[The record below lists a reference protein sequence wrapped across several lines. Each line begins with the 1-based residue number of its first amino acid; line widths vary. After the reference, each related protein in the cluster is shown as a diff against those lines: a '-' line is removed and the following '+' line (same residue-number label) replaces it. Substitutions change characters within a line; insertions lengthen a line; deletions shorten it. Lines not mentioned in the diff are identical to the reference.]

1 VIAMRRIGLLI
12 GFLAV
17 VVFLLP
23 LTAQDVKK
31 DATTTDKK
39 DDAKKDAEKK
49 DGTKDPEK
57 KDAKKEPEKKKD
69 KVVYGYMFPTK
80 IVNFKGETNREY
92 TIEVQEEDPKKKY
105 DLSVWSV
112 QRQQQLAQQQA
123 NAMRQKDGGAALR
136 NYMRDLANYQLE
148 LAKRQTQIYTS
159 KRVDV
164 RAAENA
170 KVRSMVPPIEFDDQG
185 FQKKWSKR
193 EFDALRNK
201 SPLLLYQAVVKKGDK
216 YMGLAPGIATDFDAI
231 KAGQYIDIYMAYVP
245 PKTKDDPKKKKSP
258 DDEDPPAAKDQSRE
272 FVLMVIKSDGNK

>member
-1 VIAMRRIGLLI
+1 MRRIGLLI
-12 GFLAV
+12 GFLAA

-69 KVVYGYMFPTK
+69 KVVYGYMIPTK

-92 TIEVQEEDPKKKY
+92 TIEVQEVDPKKVY
-105 DLSVWSV
+105 DMNVWSA

-136 NYMRDLANYQLE
+136 IWMRDSANYQVE
-148 LAKRQTQIYTS
+148 LAKRQTQVYTS
-159 KRVDV
+159 KKVEV
-164 RAAENA
+164 QAAENA

-185 FQKKWSKR
+185 FQKKWGKK
-193 EFDALRNK
+193 EFDALRAK
-201 SPLLLYQAVVKKGDK
+201 SPLLVYYGDK
-216 YMGLAPGIATDFDAI
+216 YKGLAPGIATDFDAV
-231 KAGQYIDIYMAYVP
+231 KAGQYVDIYMAYVP
-245 PKTKDDPKKKKSP
+245 PKKKDDPKKKKNP

>member
-1 VIAMRRIGLLI
+1 MKRIGLLI

-39 DDAKKDAEKK
+39 DEAKKDADKK
-49 DGTKDPEK
+49 DVTKDPEK

-69 KVVYGYMFPTK
+69 KLVYGYKFSTK

-92 TIEVQEEDPKKKY
+92 TIEMQELDKKKV
-105 DLSVWSV
+105 DDMNAWSF
-112 QRQQQLAQQQA
+112 QRENQLAQQKV

-136 NYMRDLANYQLE
+136 NWMRDLANYQVE
-148 LAKRQTQIYTS
+148 LAKRQTQVYTS
-159 KRVDV
+159 KKVEV
-164 RAAENA
+164 QAAENA

-185 FQKKWSKR
+185 FQKKWTKK

-201 SPLLLYQAVVKKGDK
+201 SPLLLYQADGKKC
-216 YMGLAPGIATDFDAI
+216 Y
-231 KAGQYIDIYMAYVP
+231 
-245 PKTKDDPKKKKSP
+245 
-258 DDEDPPAAKDQSRE
+258 
-272 FVLMVIKSDGNK
+272 

>member
-1 VIAMRRIGLLI
+1 MKRIGLLI

-39 DDAKKDAEKK
+39 DEAKKDADKK
-49 DGTKDPEK
+49 DVTKDPEK

-69 KVVYGYMFPTK
+69 KLVYGYKFSTK

-92 TIEVQEEDPKKKY
+92 TIEMQELDKKKV
-105 DLSVWSV
+105 DDMNAWSF
-112 QRQQQLAQQQA
+112 QRENQLAQQKV

-136 NYMRDLANYQLE
+136 NWMRDLANYQVD
-148 LAKRQTQIYTS
+148 LAKRQTQVYTS
-159 KRVDV
+159 KKVEV
-164 RAAENA
+164 QAAENA

-185 FQKKWSKR
+185 FQKKWTKK

-201 SPLLLYQAVVKKGDK
+201 SPLLLYQADGKKGDK
-216 YMGLAPGIATDFDAI
+216 YMVLAPGIATDFDAI
-231 KAGQYIDIYMAYVP
+231 KAGQYVDIYMAKVP
-245 PKTKDDPKKKKSP
+245 PKKKEDPKKKKGP
-258 DDEDPPAAKDQSRE
+258 DDEDPPAAKDQSKE
-272 FVLMVIKSDGNK
+272 FVLMVILADGKK